1 MATVDPNITLIS
13 NSFDANTY
21 PSTTITLSS
30 TTFAS
35 PMWSTMAPGN
45 AYTWPNPATITTLNS
60 LAIRPENSKNAIIE
74 TNKNTIDID
83 LLYETILAIAD
94 RLMII
99 VEDSKVIENNPT
111 LKDAYDQYQ
120 VLTTLLKA
128 NKQKEN
134 D

>member
-1 MATVDPNITLIS
+1 MATVDLNITLSS

-21 PSTTITLSS
+21 SSSTITLPS

-35 PMWSTMAPGN
+35 PMCSTMAMGN
-45 AYTWPNPATITTLNS
+45 AYTWSNLASITTLNS
-60 LAIRPENSKNAIIE
+60 LAIKPENSKNAIIE